1 MSTKTAI
8 ILANFGGPRSLVE
21 IEPFLIELLTDVDVI
36 RTPLPRFFDRW
47 FFTRV
52 AKKRA
57 PKIAKDYELIG
68 GKSPIFEDTE
78 EISRRLQAITS
89 LDVIPFH
96 RYLPATHAEFLN
108 TITEHP
114 ADQWIVLPMYPQFS
128 FSTTGSI
135 ARFFS
140 ERLSAPILQKMRW
153 LRSYATHPR
162 YIEVMQNCIR
172 DFLSDKNLKEEET
185 FLFFSAHGLPQKYV
199 DQGDPYQTECRASH
213 AKIAEAFPQAASL
226 LAFQSKFGRG
236 EWLRP
241 YTSELCQKP
250 TQWSQ
255 GRKNI
260 VFVPLSFTSDH
271 LETLYEIEYTY
282 LRDIQSQGLRAYRCP
297 ALNLRY
303 DWIEV
308 LSSFITKI
316 DSPQCPDR
324 QTLLDV
330 CDSIPCRDRMVLT

>member
-8 ILANFGGPRSLVE
+8 ILANFGGPRKLAE

-78 EISRRLQAITS
+78 EVARRLQERTS
-89 LDVIPFH
+89 CEVIPFH
-96 RYLPATHAEFLN
+96 RYLPATHADFIK
-108 TITEHP
+108 TISEHP
-114 ADQWIVLPMYPQFS
+114 ADRWIVLPMYPQFS
-128 FSTTGSI
+128 YSTTGSI
-135 ARFFS
+135 ARFFL
-140 ERLSAPILQKMRW
+140 ERFPAEILQKMRW
-153 LRSYATHPR
+153 IRSYATHPR
-162 YIEVMQNCIR
+162 YIEAMQNCIR
-172 DFLSDKNLKEEET
+172 DFLLDKGLKEEET
-185 FLFFSAHGLPQKYV
+185 FLFFSAHGLPKKYV
-199 DQGDPYQTECRASH
+199 DQGDPYALECRASH
-213 AKIAEAFPQAASL
+213 TAIVEAFPHAASL

-241 YTSELCQKP
+241 YTSELCQEP
-250 TQWSQ
+250 TKWSQ

-282 LRDIQSQGLRAYRCP
+282 LRDIQSQGLSAYRCP
-297 ALNLRY
+297 ALNLRS
-303 DWIEV
+303 DWIEA
-308 LSSFITKI
+308 LSSLIKT
-316 DSPQCPDR
+316 DNR
-324 QTLLDV
+324 QYRDHQTPLDV
-330 CDSIPCRDRMVLT
+330 CDSIPCRDRRVPK